1 MENKMWAES
10 LVNEL
15 AEIRAQMQLLNQR
28 ESDIKETLKSY
39 GQGTYK
45 GTEHYAVVS
54 EVTRKTLDMKAVRE
68 KLSRQFIQAN
78 TNESTSIQLRLM
90 GYSKKDVA

>member
-1 MENKMWAES
+1 MYNTIDKLAS
-10 LVNEL
+10 VR
-15 AEIRAQMQLLNQR
+15 AEIQKLKEEEAKIVDLLKKR
-28 ESDIKETLKSY
+28 GT
-39 GQGTYK
+39 GTYK
-45 GTEHYAVVS
+45 GQEHYAVVS
-54 EVTRKTLDMKAVRE
+54 EVTRKTLDMKAVRA

>member
-1 MENKMWAES
+1 MYNTIDKLAS
-10 LVNEL
+10 VR
-15 AEIRAQMQLLNQR
+15 AEIQKLKEEETRIVDLLKKR
-28 ESDIKETLKSY
+28 GT
-39 GQGTYK
+39 GTYK
-45 GTEHYAVVS
+45 GQEHYAVVS
-54 EVTRKTLDMKAVRE
+54 EVTRKTLDMKAVRA

>member
-1 MENKMWAES
+1 MSHQIDK
-10 LVNEL
+10 L
-15 AEIRAQMQLLNQR
+15 ATIRAQINFLKEEEAKIVELLKKR
-28 ESDIKETLKSY
+28 
-39 GQGTYK
+39 GAGTYK

-78 TNESTSIQLRLM
+78 TNESTSVQLRLM

>member
-1 MENKMWAES
+1 MSIIDKLAS
-10 LVNEL
+10 LR
-15 AEIRAQMQLLNQR
+15 AEIQKL
-28 ESDIKETLKSY
+28 KEEEAKIVDHLKSRGAGVY
-39 GQGTYK
+39 EGQL
-45 GTEHYAVVS
+45 HYAVVS
-54 EVTRKTLDMKAVRE
+54 EVTRKTLNMKAVRA

>member
-1 MENKMWAES
+1 MYNTIDKLAS
-10 LVNEL
+10 VR
-15 AEIRAQMQLLNQR
+15 AEIQKLKEEEARIVFLLKKR
-28 ESDIKETLKSY
+28 GT
-39 GQGTYK
+39 GTYK
-45 GTEHYAVVS
+45 GQEHYAVVS
-54 EVTRKTLDMKAVRE
+54 EVTRKTLDMKAVRA

>member
-1 MENKMWAES
+1 MNQIDKLAKIRSQMEDLKKQE
-10 LVNEL
+10 
-15 AEIRAQMQLLNQR
+15 AEIVN
-28 ESDIKETLKSY
+28 SLKS
-39 GQGTYK
+39 QGT
-45 GTEHYAVVS
+45 GTYEGKEHYAVVS
-54 EVTRKTLDMKAVRE
+54 EVTRKTLDMKAVRA

>member
-1 MENKMWAES
+1 MNQVDKLAKIRSQMDDLKKQE
-10 LVNEL
+10 
-15 AEIRAQMQLLNQR
+15 AEIVN
-28 ESDIKETLKSY
+28 SLKS
-39 GQGTYK
+39 QGTGTYE

-54 EVTRKTLDMKAVRE
+54 EVTRKTLDMKAVRA

-90 GYSKKDVA
+90 GYSKKVAA

>member
-1 MENKMWAES
+1 MYNTIDKLAS
-10 LVNEL
+10 VR
-15 AEIRAQMQLLNQR
+15 AEIQKLKEEEAKIV
-28 ESDIKETLKSY
+28 DILKKR
-39 GQGTYK
+39 GTGTYK
-45 GTEHYAVVS
+45 WQEHYAVVS
-54 EVTRKTLDMKAVRE
+54 EVTRKTLDMKAVRA

>member
-1 MENKMWAES
+1 MSIIDKLAS
-10 LVNEL
+10 LR
-15 AEIRAQMQLLNQR
+15 AEIQKL
-28 ESDIKETLKSY
+28 KEEEAKIVDHLKSRGAGVY
-39 GQGTYK
+39 EGQL
-45 GTEHYAVVS
+45 HYVVVS
-54 EVTRKTLDMKAVRE
+54 EVTRKTLDMKAVRA